1 MQEILNS
8 DQRLVILRSLVECG
22 DSANESILQT
32 CLQTY
37 GHRVSRDTVRT
48 LLAWL
53 REQGLVT
60 LSDVSGCYVAGITGR
75 GEDVAFGL
83 ATVPGV
89 KTTCAGVTME
99 RARILQMLMTCRQ
112 QAEQLRRLSGLAE
125 RRESG
130 EIGMSAN
137 ALFRPL

>member
-89 KTTCAGVTME
+89 KNHVRGSDDGTGQNTSNVNDLPPAGGTVAPPV
-99 RARILQMLMTCRQ
+99 R
-112 QAEQLRRLSGLAE
+112 SGGA
-125 RRESG
+125 SG
-130 EIGMSAN
+130 V
-137 ALFRPL
+137 R